1 MNKRTVSTDDQTVRG
16 DVHLIVCDR
25 CGEGVKTW
33 MMSMFTTDE
42 ICMDCVV
49 LEKAHPD
56 YDKAR
61 AMERAALLSG
71 DRNFPGIGLPADLAW
86 PVSAELTKARER
98 IHELEALCRQYP
110 GIDPEDPAV
119 EPGEMYE
126 DCPISIS
133 DLVPVECVVDF
144 RVLASGAPD
153 GSVYVLEHVYNTLML
168 RADNYNLRVCM
179 RDGGF
184 ELKLD
189 NGEWVTQDA
198 LESLAGWREPLAC
211 LVHDIW
217 THWMTYLLSKGYKN
231 KSGEFCFSM
240 EDITRWRRQMM
251 THYDELTE
259 EEQDSDRKIADQILS
274 VLNNEQGN
282 KPHGESVDRR
292 AGSGSDPGREQ
303 GPEEAVCASGPEGA
317 GDGERT
323 EGVQVGGADDL
334 REHRTVDAP
343 EVGFTLATPHLP
355 KDPEELFTM
364 SDEARNKLL
373 VSSQRVHGE
382 NLAKTQQAIRILT
395 QEVQSHSA
403 RLTHAAQKRG
413 GMQGDISALRD
424 DLAELQEFVHALA
437 NAVQANTIA
446 CNNAMDRFSQMP
458 TTNYNDPYAWKRHG
472 ELCARAWGN
481 VQPHLQHFIERR
493 QWELKKEG
501 Q

>member
-1 MNKRTVSTDDQTVRG
+1 
-16 DVHLIVCDR
+16 
-25 CGEGVKTW
+25 
-33 MMSMFTTDE
+33 
-42 ICMDCVV
+42 MD
-49 LEKAHPD
+49 
-56 YDKAR
+56 
-61 AMERAALLSG
+61 G
-71 DRNFPGIGLPADLAW
+71 
-86 PVSAELTKARER
+86 
-98 IHELEALCRQYP
+98 
-110 GIDPEDPAV
+110 
-119 EPGEMYE
+119 
-126 DCPISIS
+126 
-133 DLVPVECVVDF
+133 
-144 RVLASGAPD
+144 
-153 GSVYVLEHVYNTLML
+153 
-168 RADNYNLRVCM
+168 
-179 RDGGF
+179 
-184 ELKLD
+184 
-189 NGEWVTQDA
+189 
-198 LESLAGWREPLAC
+198 
-211 LVHDIW
+211 
-217 THWMTYLLSKGYKN
+217 
-231 KSGEFCFSM
+231 
-240 EDITRWRRQMM
+240 
-251 THYDELTE
+251 
-259 EEQDSDRKIADQILS
+259 
-274 VLNNEQGN
+274 
-282 KPHGESVDRR
+282 
-292 AGSGSDPGREQ
+292 
-303 GPEEAVCASGPEGA
+303 
-317 GDGERT
+317 
-323 EGVQVGGADDL
+323 
-334 REHRTVDAP
+334 P